1 VAAFPMTNIWDE
13 VLARIDTKVN
23 RHSFYTW
30 FKPTAY
36 VADQGGSI
44 VVRVPNVLFRDWLTK
59 HYSSVLN
66 EALGELGRAGAS
78 IAFVMMVLLTTA
90 RCVSIFARKIIACQE
105 NLPTISPPARS
116 WRAASAS
123 WCGAARRSPTRSTTW
138 PAPSAAS
145 TARMPAASTWPC
157 SAGA

>member
-13 VLARIDTKVN
+13 VLGRVDNKGN

-30 FKPTAY
+30 VQPTADL
-36 VADQGGSI
+36 ADPGRSI

-78 IAFVMMVLLTTA
+78 IAFVTEG
-90 RCVSIFARKIIACQE
+90 Q
-105 NLPTISPPARS
+105 
-116 WRAASAS
+116 
-123 WCGAARRSPTRSTTW
+123 
-138 PAPSAAS
+138 PAPPEPPQPVIDPVAPPNLDEVGSS
-145 TARMPAASTWPC
+145 
-157 SAGA
+157 